1 MNGTADF
8 LRALSQM
15 MGELRL
21 ERHAIEQ
28 LAYGIQQHAQGL
40 QVQFEKPIET
50 TVRGRRGGI
59 EVSREIDVAAV
70 RMVAGQVVEMIHT
83 EIKTGYRTI
92 GQALKFD
99 QLVDDAAL
107 SIANLRQ
114 RLEGETTAT
123 LQNVWKLTDHTFG
136 AKLPEDIR
144 NKMQDVLQELRAKRF
159 TPEEIRAAVG
169 SFSFIDAAG
178 QVIRANLDEKSRLIF
193 TDAMGHLF
201 DADGVLTQVV
211 NEKVKSSPDFA
222 PAMEVLF
229 GAGGT
234 LADAAREAAVGADLG
249 PAFANLE
256 EEIEQ
261 GVTQAMDEAGD
272 AAAGRGAIALGTRLG
287 EGARTLGDVF
297 TAVPQLYDSVSQLG
311 EAWDKPLTSTK
322 DYMDLFSTMGGVI
335 GQGVDTIQKLASV
348 TKIASAA
355 QLAFNAIMALNPIVL
370 VVLAVL
376 ALIAVIVALIAYW
389 DEVKAALRDNP
400 WLAVV
405 AALFGVIGVIVV
417 VIAYWEEIKL
427 AVLVAAN
434 FISIQAKRIG
444 LFFVGVGTLIK
455 QVWGAIVDSLY
466 NAGVLILNA
475 FSELGA
481 WIVNLFI
488 GIANGVIDLYNETVA
503 YIPGVDEIERIS
515 EVEASTIETRKVQEI
530 SVEAAF
536 APAMGPISG
545 GLEEQI
551 AAQRGAVAAAEE
563 EDRTRRARA
572 AEAEERERRAREA
585 GRPAL
590 GAPAAP
596 GMLAGRPGLPEGAA
610 AVGGV
615 DQSVRVE
622 GGITVNINAER
633 LEADAARLLSD
644 EIVRRLKERLDALR
658 NEQDF
663 RTGVRA
669 PAPA

>member
-1 MNGTADF
+1 VNPNDLVVILSQVADMARQTGVAAGDVLHTIVTLRDTAKLIQQGYEVVPERLRIIAETADGK
-8 LRALSQM
+8 LLKIVRDTDITARKV
-15 MGELRL
+15 GELDLR
-21 ERHAIEQ
+21 IE
-28 LAYGIQQHAQGL
+28 
-40 QVQFEKPIET
+40 E
-50 TVRGRRGGI
+50 
-59 EVSREIDVAAV
+59 
-70 RMVAGQVVEMIHT
+70 
-83 EIKTGYRTI
+83 KTGALARAFPTI
-92 GQALKFD
+92 TEAFREGNLQLLADLIVGAKGQAQNLWKIYSTTIDEAQPLIERRLAQWGTFMQEELGATED
-99 QLVDDAAL
+99 QV
-107 SIANLRQ
+107 
-114 RLEGETTAT
+114 
-123 LQNVWKLTDHTFG
+123 K
-136 AKLPEDIR
+136 
-144 NKMQDVLQELRAKRF
+144 RA
-159 TPEEIRAAVG
+159 IG
-169 SFSFIDAAG
+169 SFRF
-178 QVIRANLDEKSRLIF
+178 E
-193 TDAMGHLF
+193 DAMGQAIEFTWGPHGPIAKQAL
-201 DADGVLTQVV
+201 DAASG
-211 NEKVKSSPDFA
+211 SPDFG
-222 PAMEVLF
+222 PAMEILL
-229 GAGGT
+229 GSGGKLAG
-234 LADAAREAAVGADLG
+234 AAREAAVGADLD

-256 EEIEQ
+256 EEIQQ

-272 AAAGRGAIALGTRLG
+272 AAAGRGAVALGAKIG
-287 EGARTLGDVF
+287 EGARALGDVF

-322 DYMDLFSTMGGVI
+322 DYMDLFSSMGGVI
-335 GQGVDTIQKLASV
+335 GQGVDTIQKLAGV
-348 TKIASAA
+348 TKIATAA
-355 QLAFNAIMALNPIVL
+355 QAVFNAVMALNPIVL

-427 AVLVAAN
+427 AVLEAAN

-444 LFFVGVGTLIK
+444 LFFMGVGTLIK
-455 QVWGAIVDSLY
+455 QVWDWIVDSLY
-466 NAGVLILNA
+466 NAGVGILNA

-488 GIANGVIDLYNETVA
+488 GIANEVIDLYNDTVA
-503 YIPGVDEIERIS
+503 YLPGVEEIERIG
-515 EVEASTIETRKVQEI
+515 EVEATRFETRQVQEI

-536 APAMGPISG
+536 APAMGPVGG

-551 AAQRGAVAAAEE
+551 AAQRAAVAAGEE
-563 EDRTRRARA
+563 EDRARRARE

-585 GRPAL
+585 ERPAL
-590 GAPAAP
+590 GAPPAAA
-596 GMLAGRPGLPEGAA
+596 GALAGRPGLPEGAA
-610 AVGGV
+610 AAGV

>member
-1 MNGTADF
+1 MNPNDLVSILNQVYDLARQTGVAAGDVLHTVVTLRDTARLIQQGYEVVPERLKIMVTTAEGQLLKINREVDITARKLGELD
-8 LRALSQM
+8 LRVEEKTGALAGAFPTITQAFREQNLQLLADLLVGARGQAQNLWKLYSTTIAEAEPLI
-15 MGELRL
+15 ELRL
-21 ERHAIEQ
+21 AQWGTFMQEELGVSEEQVKRAIESFR
-28 LAYGIQQHAQGL
+28 
-40 QVQFEKPIET
+40 FE
-50 TVRGRRGGI
+50 
-59 EVSREIDVAAV
+59 
-70 RMVAGQVVEMIHT
+70 
-83 EIKTGYRTI
+83 
-92 GQALKFD
+92 
-99 QLVDDAAL
+99 
-107 SIANLRQ
+107 
-114 RLEGETTAT
+114 
-123 LQNVWKLTDHTFG
+123 
-136 AKLPEDIR
+136 
-144 NKMQDVLQELRAKRF
+144 
-159 TPEEIRAAVG
+159 
-169 SFSFIDAAG
+169 
-178 QVIRANLDEKSRLIF
+178 
-193 TDAMGHLF
+193 DAMGEAIEFTWGPNGPIAKQALE
-201 DADGVLTQVV
+201 AASG
-211 NEKVKSSPDFA
+211 SPDFG

-234 LADAAREAAVGADLG
+234 LADAAREAAVGADLD

>member
-1 MNGTADF
+1 MNDITDCLQAVERMLDIRGLDPGSFTHAFAQLQVAVAEKLADHEVAIEEKIKGQVGGEEFTRQVDLVVQRAGEDFSRHIEFKMGGEVSTALDEWQLLRDAALAATGEVRNEWRLLGIELDKGTQDVIADF
-8 LRALSQM
+8 LDDVRTELGDELGPDEIRTALESFRFVDKFGSAVKAVVDES
-15 MGELRL
+15 GE
-21 ERHAIEQ
+21 I
-28 LAYGIQQHAQGL
+28 I
-40 QVQFEKPIET
+40 FEPAMDTLLGE
-50 TVRGRRGGI
+50 GG
-59 EVSREIDVAAV
+59 
-70 RMVAGQVVEMIHT
+70 
-83 EIKTGYRTI
+83 
-92 GQALKFD
+92 
-99 QLVDDAAL
+99 
-107 SIANLRQ
+107 
-114 RLEGETTAT
+114 T
-123 LQNVWKLTDHTFG
+123 LQRVAT
-136 AKLPEDIR
+136 
-144 NKMQDVLQELRAKRF
+144 
-159 TPEEIRAAVG
+159 
-169 SFSFIDAAG
+169 
-178 QVIRANLDEKSRLIF
+178 EK
-193 TDAMGHLF
+193 AE
-201 DADGVLTQVV
+201 
-211 NEKVKSSPDFA
+211 NSPDFG
-222 PAMEVLF
+222 PAMDILL
-229 GAGGT
+229 GPGGK
-234 LADAAREAAVGADLG
+234 LADSAREAAVGADLD
-249 PAFANLE
+249 PAFVNLE

-272 AAAGRGAIALGTRLG
+272 AAAGRGAIALGTKLG
-287 EGARTLGDVF
+287 EGAKALGDVF

-322 DYMDLFSTMGGVI
+322 DYMDLFSKVGGVI
-335 GQGVDTIQKLASV
+335 GQGVDTIQKLAGV

-427 AVLVAAN
+427 AVLEAAN

-444 LFFVGVGTLIK
+444 LFFMGVGNLIK
-455 QVWGAIVDSLY
+455 QVWDWIVDSLY
-466 NAGVLILNA
+466 NAGVGILNT
-475 FSELGA
+475 FSEFGA
-481 WIVNLFI
+481 WILNLFI
-488 GIANGVIDLYNETVA
+488 GIANGVIDLYNDTVA

-515 EVEASTIETRKVQEI
+515 EVEAGKFEARPVQEV

-585 GRPAL
+585 ERPAL

-596 GMLAGRPGLPEGAA
+596 AGILAGRPGLPEGAA
-610 AVGGV
+610 AAAGV

-622 GGITVNINAER
+622 GGITVNISAER
-633 LEADAARLLSD
+633 LDPDIAPLLADD
-644 EIVRRLKERLDALR
+644 FVRRLKERLDALR
-658 NEQDF
+658 SEQEF
-663 RTGVRA
+663 RTGVRS
-669 PAPA
+669 PAPV